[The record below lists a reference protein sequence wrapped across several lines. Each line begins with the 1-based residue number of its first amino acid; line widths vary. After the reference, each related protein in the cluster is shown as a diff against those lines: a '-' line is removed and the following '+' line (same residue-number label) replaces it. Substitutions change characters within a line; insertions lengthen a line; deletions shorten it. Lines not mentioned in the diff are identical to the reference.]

1 VTAIPPIVRY
11 LVLCEECRRDP
22 ANPRKISAINLMGY
36 VQPAEGL
43 AYPFEIQEIV
53 ALGMLTE
60 GRGSARFRIEV
71 VKDFDQPIYR
81 GVDQSVTFGSD
92 PLQLVVLTFRILR
105 LRLPST
111 GVYEFRLLCD
121 DVQIAI
127 QPLRAR

>member
-1 VTAIPPIVRY
+1 
-11 LVLCEECRRDP
+11 
-22 ANPRKISAINLMGY
+22 MGY